1 MTATYPPLIQA
12 LRDPGRYPHPV
23 SKVEVLE
30 THISWVLLSGR
41 YAYKIKK
48 PVDLGFLD
56 FSDLQKRR
64 FFCDEELRLNRRLAP
79 SLYLATVSIGGTA
92 ERPEIGAGP
101 AIEYAVKMRRFPVAN
116 TLDHLFGRHGL
127 QPRHI
132 DLLAQTVAG
141 FHAAL
146 PAAAADSIY
155 GTPAQVMAPARQNFR
170 QLRALL
176 ESADLPMLDRL
187 ETACETEYAACAAL
201 IADRRQQGR
210 IRECHGDLHLGNIV
224 LLRGRPVPFD
234 AIEFAPELRWIDT
247 INDAAFLVMDLLQ
260 RGRGDLAYRFLNGYL
275 ESSGDYAGLGLL
287 RFYLSYRAAVRAKVA
302 GFRLAQ
308 TGDPAAKCE
317 CLAYLEQAVAG
328 LARRKPVL
336 ILMHGLPGCGK
347 SHVAQL
353 LLERYGLIRLRSDVE
368 RKRLFGLSP
377 LASSLSATGGGIYQ
391 ADASRQTYGRLL
403 ELSRGLLA
411 DGFGV
416 IVDAAFL
423 QYDQRRPFREL
434 AAQLGAGF
442 ALVAVRAE
450 PATLRRRISERQAA
464 GNDASEAGLEVLEHA
479 SRNLEP
485 LQADEMSS
493 CLQFDNDAE
502 PAATDDSRPF
512 WRQLAELA
520 ALGD

>member
-1 MTATYPPLIQA
+1 M
-12 LRDPGRYPHPV
+12 
-23 SKVEVLE
+23 
-30 THISWVLLSGR
+30 
-41 YAYKIKK
+41 
-48 PVDLGFLD
+48 
-56 FSDLQKRR
+56 
-64 FFCDEELRLNRRLAP
+64 
-79 SLYLATVSIGGTA
+79 
-92 ERPEIGAGP
+92 
-101 AIEYAVKMRRFPVAN
+101 
-116 TLDHLFGRHGL
+116 
-127 QPRHI
+127 
-132 DLLAQTVAG
+132 
-141 FHAAL
+141 
-146 PAAAADSIY
+146 
-155 GTPAQVMAPARQNFR
+155 
-170 QLRALL
+170 
-176 ESADLPMLDRL
+176 
-187 ETACETEYAACAAL
+187 
-201 IADRRQQGR
+201 
-210 IRECHGDLHLGNIV
+210 
-224 LLRGRPVPFD
+224 
-234 AIEFAPELRWIDT
+234 
-247 INDAAFLVMDLLQ
+247 
-260 RGRGDLAYRFLNGYL
+260 
-275 ESSGDYAGLGLL
+275 
-287 RFYLSYRAAVRAKVA
+287 
-302 GFRLAQ
+302 
-308 TGDPAAKCE
+308 
-317 CLAYLEQAVAG
+317 
-328 LARRKPVL
+328 
-336 ILMHGLPGCGK
+336 
-347 SHVAQL
+347 